1 LKPSREVTIS
11 LVISNKNRQT
21 KLIDAFIDAGYTG
34 FLSLPREI
42 IIALNFLYG
51 YRMQLDAIE
60 GGTVTIQPL
69 SSCC

>member
-42 IIALNFLYG
+42 IIALNFPGSKLVCV
-51 YRMQLDAIE
+51 DAE
-60 GGTVTIQPL
+60 DPYLVH
-69 SSCC
+69 